1 MSAVCPPGELG
12 SVGGHQRESW
22 SRVEMMEKS
31 GSNSTRK
38 PPWLGGSS
46 LRDRPLSGF
55 YAPQALSVT
64 PCWRDVGQGQG
75 GTRRDRRADTGEGL
89 GLKGQE
95 GVMAMQ
101 VQRVWPGLWQ
111 GSGTASRRDS
121 QGGARRRGRSLSWY
135 CKSSNSA
142 ERGLLVF
149 GTGQCSH
156 RDNKSQVG
164 AIQLALRDG
173 QAGG

>member
-12 SVGGHQRESW
+12 SVGGRQRESW
-22 SRVEMMEKS
+22 SPVEMMEKS

-46 LRDRPLSGF
+46 LRDRPLSGLCV
-55 YAPQALSVT
+55 PQALSVT

-111 GSGTASRRDS
+111 GSGTASRRDL
-121 QGGARRRGRSLSWY
+121 QGGARCRGRCEIFVLVLQEQQQGR
-135 CKSSNSA
+135 
-142 ERGLLVF
+142 ERPFGLWDWTMF
-149 GTGQCSH
+149 SQGQQITGGCH
-156 RDNKSQVG
+156 P
-164 AIQLALRDG
+164 
-173 QAGG
+173 AGPEGWTG